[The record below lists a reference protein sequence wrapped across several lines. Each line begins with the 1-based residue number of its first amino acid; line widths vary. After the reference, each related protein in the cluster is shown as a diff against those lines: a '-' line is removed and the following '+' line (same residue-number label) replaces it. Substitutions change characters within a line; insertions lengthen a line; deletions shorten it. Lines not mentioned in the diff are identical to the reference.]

1 MRLFN
6 AGSLNIIKIKK
17 IEEIMAK
24 IPPEMSFNW
33 EFIEQNELN
42 WFSIF
47 QLIPSIQK
55 FKALN
60 DFFQSY

>member
-1 MRLFN
+1 
-6 AGSLNIIKIKK
+6 
-17 IEEIMAK
+17 MAK

-55 FKALN
+55 FKALD
-60 DFFQSY
+60 DFFKVIKSGNKPYHFHCHL